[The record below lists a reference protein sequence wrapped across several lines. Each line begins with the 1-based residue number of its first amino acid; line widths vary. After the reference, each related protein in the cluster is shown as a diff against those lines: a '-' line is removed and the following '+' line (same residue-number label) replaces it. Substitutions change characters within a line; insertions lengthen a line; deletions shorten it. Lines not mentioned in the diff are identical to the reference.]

1 MNIKIEFNTDNEA
14 FLEGFNSQVREIM
27 QTCTKAIIVF
37 NEDHIAETTRLRDV
51 NGNVVGA
58 IRIEG

>member
-1 MNIKIEFNTDNEA
+1 MIVKIEFNTENAEFADS
-14 FLEGFNSQVREIM
+14 FNYQVKEIM
-27 QTCTKAIIVF
+27 QTCTKAIMIF

-51 NGNVVGA
+51 NGNVVGN